1 MMSSKANLENKM
13 WIIIK
18 FKPNQFNTLK
28 QEFKK
33 RLKIEPNFFFP
44 KLKFQKF
51 KKKKGKRGPATFC

>member
-1 MMSSKANLENKM
+1 MMNLKKNQVSKM

-33 RLKIEPNFFFP
+33 RLKIEPNFFSP
-44 KLKFQKF
+44 QLKI
-51 KKKKGKRGPATFC
+51 GKIIHLIIITN